1 MKFTYD
7 IPASFWGLFRSVNRE
22 IYIEALLTIQDE
34 YQYNNYFLSRETCI
48 QILLDMCS
56 RRRYQMEREELETE
70 EEASE
75 SVPRRILNWL
85 VRTKW
90 LRKAEDYTTMTT
102 NIIIQDYAAIMIDAF
117 EQLAS
122 EPEDDTN
129 IYIQNVY
136 ATLYSFSHDQKMNT
150 AMLKTALVNTK
161 KLNKVLQDMLHN
173 MDKFFS
179 RLLERTTYEGLLEE
193 HLEGYVEEVVRKK
206 YHILKTSDNFYIYK
220 TDIRRCLRE
229 LREDDERIELI
240 RKKEAARREHTKE
253 NGKEDNYYKN
263 QRSEDVLDLIDQIER
278 GFEDI
283 EHRIANMD
291 KEHSKYV
298 RATVKRLNYLLSEE
312 SDRKGLLIS
321 LLNQLRESDDADGN
335 EKKIEEIARHMNL
348 SAFEV
353 LSENPLFKRRRRK
366 KFTDELAA
374 DDAEEELS
382 KEDILKINRIMHRF
396 SKEEVISFL
405 EEHMTGDTC
414 YTEDLHLSGDAEFE
428 KLILAYDLAMRKNS
442 PFEVMVEERTVT
454 DGRYSY
460 PVMTFV
466 RNKGKDIRNV

>member
-1 MKFTYD
+1 
-7 IPASFWGLFRSVNRE
+7 
-22 IYIEALLTIQDE
+22 
-34 YQYNNYFLSRETCI
+34 
-48 QILLDMCS
+48 MCS

-102 NIIIQDYAAIMIDAF
+102 NIIIPDYAAIMIDAF

-220 TDIRRCLRE
+220 TDIRHCLKE

-240 RKKEAARREHTKE
+240 RKKEAAKREHTKE
-253 NGKEDNYYKN
+253 NGKEDN
-263 QRSEDVLDLIDQIER
+263 
-278 GFEDI
+278 
-283 EHRIANMD
+283 
-291 KEHSKYV
+291 
-298 RATVKRLNYLLSEE
+298 
-312 SDRKGLLIS
+312 
-321 LLNQLRESDDADGN
+321 
-335 EKKIEEIARHMNL
+335 
-348 SAFEV
+348 
-353 LSENPLFKRRRRK
+353 
-366 KFTDELAA
+366 
-374 DDAEEELS
+374 
-382 KEDILKINRIMHRF
+382 
-396 SKEEVISFL
+396 
-405 EEHMTGDTC
+405 
-414 YTEDLHLSGDAEFE
+414 
-428 KLILAYDLAMRKNS
+428 
-442 PFEVMVEERTVT
+442 
-454 DGRYSY
+454 
-460 PVMTFV
+460 
-466 RNKGKDIRNV
+466 

>member
-48 QILLDMCS
+48 QILSDMCA
-56 RRRYQMEREELETE
+56 RRRCQMEREELETE

-90 LRKAEDYTTMTT
+90 LRKIEDYTTMTT
-102 NIIIQDYAAIMIDAF
+102 NIIIPDYAAILIDAF
-117 EQLAS
+117 EKLAS

-136 ATLYSFSHDQKMNT
+136 ATLYSFKHDRKLNIS
-150 AMLKTALVNTK
+150 MLKTALVNTK

-173 MDKFFS
+173 MDKFFG
-179 RLLERTTYEGLLEE
+179 RLLERDTYEGLLEE

-220 TDIRRCLRE
+220 MDIKRCIKE
-229 LREDDERIELI
+229 LREDDNRIEEI
-240 RKKEAARREHTKE
+240 RRKEAEKKQLKSSEKE
-253 NGKEDNYYKN
+253 EEDYFRSR
-263 QRSEDVLDLIDQIER
+263 RSEDVLDLLDEIER

-283 EHRIANMD
+283 EHRISNMD

-298 RATVKRLNYLLSEE
+298 RATVNRLNYLLSEE
-312 SDRKGLLIS
+312 SDRKGLLVQ
-321 LLNQLRESDDADGN
+321 LLNQLSEREDTGSN
-335 EKKIEEIARHMNL
+335 EEKIAEVARHMNL
-348 SAFEV
+348 SSFEV
-353 LSENPLFKRRRRK
+353 LSENPLFRRRRRR
-366 KFTDELAA
+366 KFTDELQPEAA
-374 DDAEEELS
+374 EKELS
-382 KEDILKINRIMHRF
+382 KADILKINRIMHRF
-396 SKEEVISFL
+396 SKEEITDFL
-405 EEHMTGDTC
+405 EAHMQDGICRTAELQLTGD
-414 YTEDLHLSGDAEFE
+414 EEFE

-442 PFEVMVEERTVT
+442 PFEVMVEDGEIE

-460 PVMTFV
+460 PAMTFV
-466 RNKGKDIRNV
+466 KEYKNV

>member
-1 MKFTYD
+1 M
-7 IPASFWGLFRSVNRE
+7 
-22 IYIEALLTIQDE
+22 
-34 YQYNNYFLSRETCI
+34 
-48 QILLDMCS
+48 
-56 RRRYQMEREELETE
+56 
-70 EEASE
+70 
-75 SVPRRILNWL
+75 
-85 VRTKW
+85 
-90 LRKAEDYTTMTT
+90 
-102 NIIIQDYAAIMIDAF
+102 
-117 EQLAS
+117 
-122 EPEDDTN
+122 
-129 IYIQNVY
+129 
-136 ATLYSFSHDQKMNT
+136 
-150 AMLKTALVNTK
+150 
-161 KLNKVLQDMLHN
+161 
-173 MDKFFS
+173 
-179 RLLERTTYEGLLEE
+179 
-193 HLEGYVEEVVRKK
+193 
-206 YHILKTSDNFYIYK
+206 
-220 TDIRRCLRE
+220 
-229 LREDDERIELI
+229 
-240 RKKEAARREHTKE
+240 
-253 NGKEDNYYKN
+253 
-263 QRSEDVLDLIDQIER
+263 LDLIDQIER

-298 RATVKRLNYLLSEE
+298 RATVTRLNYLLSEE

-348 SAFEV
+348 SAFEI

-366 KFTDELAA
+366 KFADELAA

-405 EEHMTGDTC
+405 EEHMTEDTC
-414 YTEDLHLSGDAEFE
+414 YTENLHLSGDAEFE

>member
-102 NIIIQDYAAIMIDAF
+102 NIIIPDYAAIMIDAF

-240 RKKEAARREHTKE
+240 RKKEAVRREHTKE

-298 RATVKRLNYLLSEE
+298 RATVTRLNYLLSEE

-335 EKKIEEIARHMNL
+335 EKKIE
-348 SAFEV
+348 
-353 LSENPLFKRRRRK
+353 
-366 KFTDELAA
+366 
-374 DDAEEELS
+374 
-382 KEDILKINRIMHRF
+382 
-396 SKEEVISFL
+396 
-405 EEHMTGDTC
+405 
-414 YTEDLHLSGDAEFE
+414 
-428 KLILAYDLAMRKNS
+428 
-442 PFEVMVEERTVT
+442 
-454 DGRYSY
+454 
-460 PVMTFV
+460 
-466 RNKGKDIRNV
+466 

>member
-1 MKFTYD
+1 MKLIYD
-7 IPASFWGLFRSVNRE
+7 IPASFWGLFRSVNRD
-22 IYIEALLTIQDE
+22 IYIEALLTINDE
-34 YQYNNYFLSRETCI
+34 YQYNNYFLSREACV
-48 QILLDMCS
+48 QILSDMCS
-56 RRRYQMEREELETE
+56 SRRYAFMREDNETE
-70 EEASE
+70 EDEE
-75 SVPRRILNWL
+75 TTLPGRILNWL

-90 LRKAEDYTTMTT
+90 LRKIEDYEAMTT
-102 NIIIQDYAAIMIDAF
+102 NIVIPDYAAVMIEAF
-117 EQLAS
+117 EKLAD
-122 EPEDDTN
+122 EPLDDTDL
-129 IYIQNVY
+129 YIQNVY
-136 ATLYSFSHDQKMNT
+136 ATLFSFKNDHRMNLT
-150 AMLKTALVNTK
+150 MLKTALVNTK
-161 KLNKVLQDMLHN
+161 KLNKALQDMLHN
-173 MDKFFS
+173 MDKFFE
-179 RLLERTTYEGLLEE
+179 RLLNKQSYDELLKE
-193 HLEGYVEEVVRKK
+193 HLEGYVEEVVRRK

-240 RKKEAARREHTKE
+240 RKKEAAKREHTKE

-298 RATVKRLNYLLSEE
+298 RATVTRLNYLLSEE

-321 LLNQLRESDDADGN
+321 LLNQLRESDDTDGN

-348 SAFEV
+348 SAYEV

-366 KFTDELAA
+366 KFADELAA

>member
-102 NIIIQDYAAIMIDAF
+102 NIIIPDYAAIMIDAF

-161 KLNKVLQDMLHN
+161 
-173 MDKFFS
+173 
-179 RLLERTTYEGLLEE
+179 
-193 HLEGYVEEVVRKK
+193 
-206 YHILKTSDNFYIYK
+206 
-220 TDIRRCLRE
+220 
-229 LREDDERIELI
+229 
-240 RKKEAARREHTKE
+240 
-253 NGKEDNYYKN
+253 
-263 QRSEDVLDLIDQIER
+263 
-278 GFEDI
+278 
-283 EHRIANMD
+283 
-291 KEHSKYV
+291 
-298 RATVKRLNYLLSEE
+298 
-312 SDRKGLLIS
+312 
-321 LLNQLRESDDADGN
+321 
-335 EKKIEEIARHMNL
+335 
-348 SAFEV
+348 
-353 LSENPLFKRRRRK
+353 
-366 KFTDELAA
+366 
-374 DDAEEELS
+374 
-382 KEDILKINRIMHRF
+382 
-396 SKEEVISFL
+396 
-405 EEHMTGDTC
+405 
-414 YTEDLHLSGDAEFE
+414 
-428 KLILAYDLAMRKNS
+428 
-442 PFEVMVEERTVT
+442 
-454 DGRYSY
+454 
-460 PVMTFV
+460 
-466 RNKGKDIRNV
+466 